1 MQMTVESFT
10 AIIWHKPLNSYRIS
24 SRLFAGTFGCFFGKI
39 I

>member
-1 MQMTVESFT
+1 MQMTVESFA
-10 AIIWHKPLNSYRIS
+10 AIILHEPPNSYRIS

>member
-1 MQMTVESFT
+1 MQMTVESFA
-10 AIIWHKPLNSYRIS
+10 AIIWHKPPNRYRIS

>member
-10 AIIWHKPLNSYRIS
+10 AIIWHKPPNSYRIS